1 MLLRIQLAIKGTDSP
16 LTQQGIVSAEVVII
30 LPLQEN
36 FHCILL
42 PCVVTVTKYTRGFQ
56 LSFIWTPQAQMCILS
71 LKMDSVE
78 CFPVWY
84 LLSYCYLNYTHMHD
98 YNLL

>member
-16 LTQQGIVSAEVVII
+16 LSQQGIVSAEVVII

-42 PCVVTVTKYTRGFQ
+42 PCVVTLTKYTRDFQ
-56 LSFIWTPQAQMCILS
+56 LSFIWTTQAQMCILS
-71 LKMDSVE
+71 LKMDSGMFSCMV
-78 CFPVWY
+78 FAQL
-84 LLSYCYLNYTHMHD
+84 LLSELHSHA
-98 YNLL
+98 

>member
-1 MLLRIQLAIKGTDSP
+1 MLLRIQLAIKGSGSP
-16 LTQQGIVSAEVVII
+16 LSQQGIVGAEVVII

-42 PCVVTVTKYTRGFQ
+42 PCVVTLTKYTGG
-56 LSFIWTPQAQMCILS
+56 FIWTPQAQMCILS

-78 CFPVWY
+78 CFPAWY